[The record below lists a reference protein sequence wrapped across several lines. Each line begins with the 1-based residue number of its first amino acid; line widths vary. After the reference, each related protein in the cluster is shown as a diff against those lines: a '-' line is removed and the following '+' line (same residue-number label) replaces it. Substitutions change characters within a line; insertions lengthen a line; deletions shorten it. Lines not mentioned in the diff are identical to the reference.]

1 MNSWRNSQLNC
12 EYGKSKT
19 AVAAQRNGK
28 RCTRSAA
35 EGFSSSV
42 SEKAG
47 GMSISPRIRW
57 DQISAPVSARRA
69 FLFLSSLLLLTALL
83 SGFAGAQTPPANNQ
97 RQSNSQSPTQAAP
110 GNMFE
115 LAPPIFDLENSYL
128 HWPLPASEKLYG
140 AIDGARIKK
149 MVEDVAAIARQG
161 KADGVQYWGR
171 IPGTKYDQET
181 QQYITAKFHELGL
194 QDVRSQELPLPP
206 QWTAKSWSL
215 SFSQSGQQIP
225 LAATFPMGRSP
236 STPAGGVDLPLIW
249 VGLGTA
255 ADFAGRDVHGKAV
268 VIYSIPEP
276 SVFTQSATLVDS
288 LKRAQQNGAAAI
300 LVSLAI
306 PGNVTAQMNSNSP
319 LTVPGFC
326 IGMEDGAKLRGAI
339 EAAQEGTVPKIHIA
353 LDAGMVEGLK
363 SANIWGT
370 LPGMTD
376 ENILVIS
383 HMDSYFEGASDNA
396 SGIATML
403 SLAEFYSK
411 IPKSQ
416 RKRTITFVGTG
427 AHHAGSPGT
436 AWMHENMQPFFAKT
450 ALILNCEHTAETEI
464 YYWGRPPVIRK
475 STSSSGV
482 RMFAINGGRQLDDIV
497 VKSLQT
503 FGVGTLAQP
512 ELNSPGDMSH
522 IFRDAPAL
530 QTINI
535 PVQYHTD
542 MDTMALIPAPG
553 LEATARAYAKIIDEV
568 NRLDLKSLRADS
580 PARGTQ

>member
-1 MNSWRNSQLNC
+1 M
-12 EYGKSKT
+12 Y
-19 AVAAQRNGK
+19 
-28 RCTRSAA
+28 
-35 EGFSSSV
+35 
-42 SEKAG
+42 
-47 GMSISPRIRW
+47 ISPRSDCVSR
-57 DQISAPVSARRA
+57 ARYFPVRRA
-69 FLFLSSLLLLTALL
+69 LRTLPPGFLVAVLL
-83 SGFAGAQTPPANNQ
+83 SGLAAAQTPPANNQ
-97 RQSNSQSPTQAAP
+97 RPNNSQSATQGAA

-115 LAPPIFDLENSYL
+115 VAPPLFDLENSYL
-128 HWPLPASEKLYG
+128 HWPLPASEKVYG
-140 AIDGARIKK
+140 AIDGTRIKRIA
-149 MVEDVAAIARQG
+149 EDVTAISRHA
-161 KADGVQYWGR
+161 KADGLQYWGR
-171 IPGTKYDQET
+171 IPGTKYDLEI
-181 QQYITAKFHELGL
+181 QQYISAKFHELGL
-194 QDVRSQELPLPP
+194 QDVRGQELLLPP
-206 QWTAKSWSL
+206 QWMAKSWSL
-215 SFSQSGQQIP
+215 SFSQNGQQIP
-225 LAATFPMGRSP
+225 LTATFPMGRSP
-236 STPAGGVDLPLIW
+236 STSAGGVDLPLIW

-326 IGMEDGAKLRGAI
+326 IGMEDGAKLRAAI
-339 EAAQEGTVPKIHIA
+339 EAAQDNTAPKIHIA

-383 HMDSYFEGASDNA
+383 HMDSFFEGASDNA
-396 SGIATML
+396 SGVATML

-475 STSSSGV
+475 STSLSGV
-482 RMFAINGGRQLDDIV
+482 RMFAINGGRQLDEIV

-512 ELNSPGDMSH
+512 EVNSPGDMSH

-553 LEATARAYAKIIDEV
+553 LEGTTRAYAKIIDEV
-568 NRLDLKSLRADS
+568 NRLDLKSLRPDTV
-580 PARGTQ
+580 ARAAQ

>member
-1 MNSWRNSQLNC
+1 
-12 EYGKSKT
+12 
-19 AVAAQRNGK
+19 
-28 RCTRSAA
+28 
-35 EGFSSSV
+35 
-42 SEKAG
+42 
-47 GMSISPRIRW
+47 
-57 DQISAPVSARRA
+57 
-69 FLFLSSLLLLTALL
+69 
-83 SGFAGAQTPPANNQ
+83 
-97 RQSNSQSPTQAAP
+97 
-110 GNMFE
+110 
-115 LAPPIFDLENSYL
+115 L
-128 HWPLPASEKLYG
+128 HWPLPASEKVYG
-140 AIDGARIKK
+140 AIDGAHIKK
-149 MVEDVAAIARQG
+149 IVEDVSAISRQG
-161 KADGVQYWGR
+161 KTDGVQYWGR

-181 QQYITAKFHELGL
+181 QQYLAAKFHEFGL

-206 QWTAKSWSL
+206 QWMAKSWSL
-215 SFSQSGQQIP
+215 SFSQGGQQVP
-225 LAATFPMGRSP
+225 LTATFPMGRSP
-236 STPAGGVDLPLIW
+236 STLANGIDLQLIW

-276 SVFTQSATLVDS
+276 SVFTQSATLDDS
-288 LKRAQQNGAAAI
+288 LRRAQQNGAAAI

-306 PGNVTAQMNSNSP
+306 PGNVTAQMNSNGP

-326 IGMEDGAKLRGAI
+326 IGMEDGAKLRAAI
-339 EAAQEGTVPKIHIA
+339 EAAPEGSSPKVHIS

-464 YYWGRPPVIRK
+464 YYWGRPPVVRM

-482 RMFAINGGRQLDDIV
+482 RMFAINGGRPLDDLV
-497 VKSLQT
+497 TKAFQT

-512 ELNSPGDMSH
+512 EVNAPGDMSH

-542 MDTMALIPAPG
+542 MDTPSLIPAPG
-553 LEATARAYAKIIDEV
+553 LEAVARSYAKIIDEV
-568 NRLDLKSLRADS
+568 NHLDLKSLRADS
-580 PARGTQ
+580 SAHAMQ